1 MTRQPLDPSLL
12 RSEPAEL
19 EAQLPQELTDRRQF
33 IAKVKGMLVGVEY
46 EWAEDTLRG
55 MLYTA
60 ERRGIITDRMKDAV
74 QRIADKPT
82 RGSDRGRKGGW

>member
-1 MTRQPLDPSLL
+1 MKLDPSLL

-19 EAQLPQELTDRRQF
+19 EAQLPAELTAARSF
-33 IAKVKGMLVGVEY
+33 IATIKGMLVGDEY
-46 EWAEDTLRG
+46 AWAEETLRG

-60 ERRGIITDRMKDAV
+60 ERRGIITDRMKEAV

-82 RGSDRGRKGGW
+82 RGRDRGRRGGW